1 MPLRTDNIP
10 VLRPRGA
17 GGELCPGF
25 FTMTLLRPPLE
36 RMVSNSLELAKWGMV
51 VPPKQGYCRN
61 YSHMRRLS
69 PIVFDNYYIRVLLG
83 GDVMRLPT
91 GALNDEHR
99 RQAERV
105 LRQMDL
111 VLLSNAAA
119 TPTALQ
125 NATGIVNYT
134 ACRAPRPSA
143 CQMTAEDEERALR
156 DNALDLE
163 LYRFAEALSAEHV
176 ARYAGGAMIAEA
188 STFSPVSS

>member
-1 MPLRTDNIP
+1 
-10 VLRPRGA
+10 
-17 GGELCPGF
+17 
-25 FTMTLLRPPLE
+25 
-36 RMVSNSLELAKWGMV
+36 MV

-156 DNALDLE
+156 RSVTAYNDIELRHAVLHGIGHDDMDLRTKILGVDTAELALGSPDELIHAPNEFFRLE
-163 LYRFAEALSAEHV
+163 NFYKCQE
-176 ARYAGGAMIAEA
+176 G
-188 STFSPVSS
+188 